1 MLEENTNEDEGK
13 YDVTFNILSSL
24 NPLNPVLFGCSFD
37 EISSLLRHNIEECT
51 ASHHSHNKL
60 TIKGRTKL

>member
-1 MLEENTNEDEGK
+1 MLEENTDEDEGK

-24 NPLNPVLFGCSFD
+24 NPLDPVLFGCSFD
-37 EISSLLRHNIEECT
+37 EISSLLPHNTEECT

-60 TIKGRTKL
+60 ITKGRTNL